1 MKLFELKIAR
11 ASIFKILIEAMK
23 EILTETV
30 FRVKKDGIVVI
41 DIDSSQAVLVKIH
54 LAASKFEEYT
64 VHEDIDIGVEMI
76 TLYKILKS
84 TGTNDTLT
92 LSMDDSNRSQLNIRI
107 DNGKKGSKSISQM
120 KLSDL
125 DAVTYNIDTVKFDTV
140 ITLPSQDFQQICR
153 DMDNYSDKTI
163 ITKVENELQ
172 FSCSSD
178 TINKQITYMIGTCD
192 DGRLGDGLSYLKN
205 DDPEEIIRG
214 VFLLEHLMS
223 FTKCTNL
230 CNYVELNLRNDYP
243 LIIKYSVGDLGTI
256 RLCLAQNNVG
266 VK

>member
-1 MKLFELKIAR
+1 MKLFEIKTAN

-23 EILTETV
+23 EILTETI
-30 FRVKKDGIVVI
+30 FRISKDGIIVT
-41 DIDSSQAVLVKIH
+41 DIDNTQSVLVKLH
-54 LAASKFEEYT
+54 LAKNKFEEFF
-64 VHEDIDIGVEMI
+64 VDKPIEIGIEMI
-76 TLYKILKS
+76 TLYKLLKS
-84 TGTNDTLT
+84 TGNNDSLT

-125 DAVTYNIDTVKFDTV
+125 DAVLYDIEKVQFDTV
-140 ITLPSQDFQQICR
+140 ITLPSPDFQQICR
-153 DMDNYSDKTI
+153 DMGNYSEKMI
-163 ITKVENELQ
+163 ITKVEDELQ

-178 TINKQITYMIGTCD
+178 TINKQIIYKIGTTE
-192 DGRLGDGLSYLKN
+192 GDGLSYLKN

-230 CNYVELNLRNDYP
+230 CNYVELNLRNDYA

-256 RLCLAQNNVG
+256 RLCLAQNNVEM
-266 VK
+266 K